1 MSARQARQLA
11 QIARRFSG
19 DNIRTT
25 VEQNIVLR
33 WVCEADLV
41 DLYRELSRVGLNEPG
56 AGTIVDVTACPG
68 TDTCKLGIASSRG
81 LAGEIRTRLADKLFT
96 LDEAVKNLHIKISGC
111 FNSCG
116 QHHVA
121 DLGFY
126 GTSRTISN
134 RKVPH
139 FQVVV
144 GGKWED
150 NAGAYGLAIGTVPS
164 KNIPEVIERMTTRY
178 VRDRQGN
185 ETFQKFVERIGKVEV
200 RRMIEN
206 LMQVPSYEADR
217 SYYSDWGDPREYS
230 IGDMGT
236 GECAGEV
243 ISVSQ
248 FDLADAERLVFEA
261 QLHLENESYA
271 QADAFAYRAMIQAAL
286 SLVKTQFIDAADEP
300 DVIVNEFRR
309 RFYDTGLLGD
319 RYAGNKFAEYL
330 FRRHDSPPHEHTRDH
345 AYRIVEEAQLFIEAA
360 YACHD
365 SLAERGAAGTMPA

>member
-1 MSARQARQLA
+1 M
-11 QIARRFSG
+11 
-19 DNIRTT
+19 RTT

-33 WVCEADLV
+33 WVSESDLV
-41 DLYRELSRVGLNEPG
+41 DLYRELSRIGLAEAG

-164 KNIPEVIERMTTRY
+164 KNIPEVIERMTARF
-178 VRDRQGN
+178 VRDRKGN

-217 SYYSDWGDPREYS
+217 SFYSDWGDPREYS

-243 ISVSQ
+243 ISVAQ
-248 FDLADAERLVFEA
+248 FDLADAERLVFEG
-261 QLHLENESYA
+261 QLQMDNGNYT
-271 QADAFAYRAMIQAAL
+271 QADALAYKAMLQAAI
-286 SLVKTQFIDAADEP
+286 SLIKTQYL
-300 DVIVNEFRR
+300 DVRDDPATIVREFRA
-309 RFYDTGLLGD
+309 RFYETELLRD
-319 RYAGNKFAEYL
+319 RYAGSKFAQYL
-330 FRRHDSPPHEHTRDH
+330 FKRFEAPPKEHTHDQAH
-345 AYRIVEEAQLFIEAA
+345 RIVEEAQLFIEAA

-365 SLAERGAAGTMPA
+365 VITEQGSSSVTLKTAGMP